1 MDAALKG
8 FLIGLGIA
16 VVLIFF
22 EYRTAKKAAAE
33 RAAARHQKPEL
44 DAQEKVR
51 IRSVI
56 NFSIFLPPGFAL
68 GAWLIEKF
76 MSG

>member
-8 FLIGLGIA
+8 FLIGLGVA
-16 VVLIFF
+16 VVLVFF
-22 EYRTAKKAAAE
+22 EYRTAKKSAAE
-33 RAAARHQKPEL
+33 RAAARHQKPEFEP
-44 DAQEKVR
+44 QERTR
-51 IRSVI
+51 IRAVI
-56 NFSIFLPPGFAL
+56 NFSVFLPPGFAL

>member
-8 FLIGLGIA
+8 FLIGLGVAI
-16 VVLIFF
+16 VLIFF
-22 EYRTAKKAAAE
+22 EYYTAKKSAAE

-44 DAQEKVR
+44 GAEERTR
-51 IRSVI
+51 IRGVI
-56 NFSIFLPPGFAL
+56 NFAIFLPPGFAL

-76 MSG
+76 VAG

>member
-1 MDAALKG
+1 MDIALKG
-8 FLIGLGIA
+8 LLIGLGVA
-16 VVLIFF
+16 VVLVFF
-22 EYRTAKKAAAE
+22 EYHTVKKAAAE

-44 DAQEKVR
+44 DAQDKAR
-51 IRSVI
+51 IRAVV

-76 MSG
+76 MS

>member
-8 FLIGLGIA
+8 FLIGLGLA

-22 EYRTAKKAAAE
+22 EYHTARKAAKE

-44 DAQEKVR
+44 DQEEKVR
-51 IRSVI
+51 IRAVI
-56 NFSIFLPPGFAL
+56 NFSIFLPPGFAV

-76 MSG
+76 MA

>member
-8 FLIGLGIA
+8 FLIGLGVA
-16 VVLIFF
+16 VVLVFL

-33 RAAARHQKPEL
+33 RAAARHQKPQL
-44 DAQEKVR
+44 DPEERTR
-51 IRSVI
+51 IRSVF
-56 NFSIFLPPGFAL
+56 NFSILLPPGFAV

-76 MSG
+76 MS

>member
-8 FLIGLGIA
+8 FLIGLGVA

-22 EYRTAKKAAAE
+22 EYYTAKKRAAE
-33 RAAARHQKPEL
+33 RAAARHQKPVFEPE
-44 DAQEKVR
+44 DRTR
-51 IRSVI
+51 IRSVV
-56 NFSIFLPPGFAL
+56 NFSIFLPPGFAA

-76 MSG
+76 MS